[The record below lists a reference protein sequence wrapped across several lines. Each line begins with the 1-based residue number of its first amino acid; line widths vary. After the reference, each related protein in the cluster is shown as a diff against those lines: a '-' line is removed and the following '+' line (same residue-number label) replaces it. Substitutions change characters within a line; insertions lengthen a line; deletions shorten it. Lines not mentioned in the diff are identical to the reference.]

1 MQPCLFLVD
10 RKAKSNYVYPRH
22 NRSPLV
28 GHDVR
33 ENHTARLFFV
43 FIFSYIYEKSNIIKY
58 FSKRITNNT
67 THFIFYPW
75 LCLVFSRLFALR

>member
-1 MQPCLFLVD
+1 MCVCGVRCVCCHPIYSGRQTKPFIARRMQPCLFLVD
-10 RKAKSNYVYPRH
+10 RKAKSNYVHPRH

-43 FIFSYIYEKSNIIKY
+43 FIFSYIYEKK
-58 FSKRITNNT
+58 
-67 THFIFYPW
+67 
-75 LCLVFSRLFALR
+75 